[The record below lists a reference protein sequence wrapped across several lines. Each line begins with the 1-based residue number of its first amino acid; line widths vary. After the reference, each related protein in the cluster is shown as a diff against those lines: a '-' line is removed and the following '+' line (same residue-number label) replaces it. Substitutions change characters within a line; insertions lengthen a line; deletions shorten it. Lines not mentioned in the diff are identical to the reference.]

1 MIGWTLFQIGTL
13 GSIILLTF
21 AFLLCVLS
29 GIAERLEKKR
39 REQAEK
45 AYRRAWRDWADR
57 TNLRKA

>member
-1 MIGWTLFQIGTL
+1 VIGWTLFQIGTL
-13 GSIILLTF
+13 GSIILLAF

>member
-1 MIGWTLFQIGTL
+1 MSWVLFQFGTL
-13 GSIILLTF
+13 GAILLLF
-21 AFLLCVLS
+21 GALLYCALS

>member
-1 MIGWTLFQIGTL
+1 MSWVLFQFGTL
-13 GSIILLTF
+13 GAILLLF
-21 AFLLCVLS
+21 GALLYCVLS

-39 REQAEK
+39 REQAER

>member
-1 MIGWTLFQIGTL
+1 MIGWALFQIGTL
-13 GSIILLTF
+13 GSIILLIF

-29 GIAERLEKKR
+29 GIAERLNRKR

-45 AYRRAWRDWADR
+45 AYRHAWRNWADR